1 MISCPALRPTLMPVE
16 PDRGPEMLD
25 LSLMTVQ
32 TLDCQATGV
41 ASTTTNILYNN
52 LLSLGI

>member
-41 ASTTTNILYNN
+41 ASTTINILYNN